1 MAETPRVG
9 LIANLEKPGARGLLE
24 SLLRAF
30 AGRGMATRVEEKSAT
45 ALSPGVLGEIES
57 PLGLEELAGASDL
70 LMVLGGDGT
79 LLEVVGRLGDAVK
92 PIAAIN
98 VGTLGFLTCATAEES
113 EALVEAIAEGNFGVS
128 HRAIIEA
135 TLKREPSEGGDLVVH
150 ALNEVSVSRGATSC
164 VVHVETRVDGDF
176 VNHYTGDGIIIAT
189 PTGSTAYSLSAG
201 GPILEPGCGVF
212 VMTPICPHALANRAI
227 VFDDSREI
235 ELLVP
240 EQRDELLL
248 TADGRLVEN
257 LKVPARLILRRSQTE
272 LPLVTLPEGSFYRV
286 LRRKLG
292 WFGSS
297 IVSNGVEKGG
307 NSNGEPRAD

>member
-9 LIANLEKPGARGLLE
+9 LIANLDKPGARSLLETLISAFESREVSVGVETESAGLLKE
-24 SLLRAF
+24 VHP
-30 AGRGMATRVEEKSAT
+30 G
-45 ALSPGVLGEIES
+45 LSIAS
-57 PLGLEELAGASDL
+57 LEELAAASDIL
-70 LMVLGGDGT
+70 VVLGGDGT
-79 LLEVVGRLGDAVK
+79 LLGVVGRLGEAVI

-98 VGTLGFLTCATAEES
+98 VGTLGFLTCATAEEYQ
-113 EALVEAIAEGNFGVS
+113 ALVDAIIDRNYEVS
-128 HRAIIEA
+128 RRTIIEA
-135 TLKREPSEGGDLVVH
+135 TLRHGTDSDEVVVH
-150 ALNEVSVSRGATSC
+150 ALNEVTVVRGATSC
-164 VVHVETRVDGDF
+164 VVHVETRVDDHF
-176 VNHYTGDGIIIAT
+176 VNHYTGDGIIVAT

-227 VFDDSREI
+227 VFADNREI

-248 TADGRLVEN
+248 TADGRPVRQLTE
-257 LKVPARLILRRSQTE
+257 PSRLSIRRAAVE
-272 LPLVTLPEGSFYRV
+272 LPLVMLPDGSFYKV

-297 IVSNGVEKGG
+297 IL
-307 NSNGEPRAD
+307 NSAELPPEETA